1 MVKGF
6 CGRRT
11 QTNHESFVILV
22 AGEATLQ
29 LEKAVMKSSFNR
41 LGKSCMLIG

>member
-1 MVKGF
+1 
-6 CGRRT
+6 
-11 QTNHESFVILV
+11 VILV

-41 LGKSCMLIG
+41 LGKTCMVIG